1 MHVTDNY
8 CVEFGDIDLSEFQE
22 ENQGDD
28 GDRNDN
34 DRDDGADI
42 KREAGSQEGTSKL
55 LEQMLFVFLKS
66 HKGTYD
72 GECPFYCSYSGYN
85 DELMWAATWLYM
97 ATRKPAYLKY
107 IQEESISAS
116 VTEFNWDLKYA
127 GAQILLTKVN

>member
-1 MHVTDNY
+1 MK
-8 CVEFGDIDLSEFQE
+8 S
-22 ENQGDD
+22 
-28 GDRNDN
+28 
-34 DRDDGADI
+34 
-42 KREAGSQEGTSKL
+42 
-55 LEQMLFVFLKS
+55 LFVFSKS

-127 GAQILLTKVN
+127 GAQIFLTKLKMGICNQDAVKQLQSMMENEHASENEIDIVLSSYVALKIQKSAA